1 MEVLIIIPYQN
12 IYPPLNGGMKRCFHV
27 LNQLSLYHQVTALT
41 FQEPSK
47 FESAAVIYPG
57 IRTVKFFSPTRNK
70 VLWGSNM
77 FISRLINAVRFRWY
91 IRRIKGPT
99 DSNFI
104 MYYGILRSL
113 LDKEKYDCI
122 VLENLAT
129 INAIPV
135 IRRMQRKVKIIY
147 DAHNFDTELASGK
160 HLKSIAQREAALY
173 KDVEEIWT
181 CSKRDKDAFEAA
193 NKFRINCRI
202 VPNGIELGQLHN
214 KGIFLDN
221 PLNILFVGSLDY
233 LPNREGLIWFIDNCW
248 EQFLKKIPGLTM
260 SIIGS
265 GAMDEHTKNKI
276 DKSGIL
282 SYGKVEA
289 VEPYYN
295 KAGIV
300 IVPILSGSGTR
311 LKVLEAMSFGV
322 PVLSTAKGAEG
333 IDYVEDR
340 DIVIADL
347 PELFI
352 KKAIS
357 LLTNKDKRIR
367 VSGAGRKLVQNYYDW
382 EKIGKQLFKSLN
394 TY

>member
-1 MEVLIIIPYQN
+1 
-12 IYPPLNGGMKRCFHV
+12 
-27 LNQLSLYHQVTALT
+27 
-41 FQEPSK
+41 
-47 FESAAVIYPG
+47 
-57 IRTVKFFSPTRNK
+57 
-70 VLWGSNM
+70 
-77 FISRLINAVRFRWY
+77 
-91 IRRIKGPT
+91 
-99 DSNFI
+99 
-104 MYYGILRSL
+104 
-113 LDKEKYDCI
+113 
-122 VLENLAT
+122 
-129 INAIPV
+129 
-135 IRRMQRKVKIIY
+135 
-147 DAHNFDTELASGK
+147 
-160 HLKSIAQREAALY
+160 
-173 KDVEEIWT
+173 
-181 CSKRDKDAFEAA
+181 
-193 NKFRINCRI
+193 
-202 VPNGIELGQLHN
+202 
-214 KGIFLDN
+214 
-221 PLNILFVGSLDY
+221 
-233 LPNREGLIWFIDNCW
+233 
-248 EQFLKKIPGLTM
+248 
-260 SIIGS
+260 
-265 GAMDEHTKNKI
+265 MDEHTKNKI